1 MIRRIWNCIVDF
13 SLIALLFIFAVIT
26 VGVAIATVCY
36 ISATAISEATRIH
49 PIQMQTVHRYPPLV
63 VKITKPDGEPLEAT
77 AVFEDA
83 SQTEKQQ

>member
-1 MIRRIWNCIVDF
+1 MIRRIWNCIVGI
-13 SLIALLFIFAVIT
+13 SSVVLLFIFAVIT
-26 VGVAIATVCY
+26 VGVAIATVCH
-36 ISATAISEATRIH
+36 ISVIAISEATRIY

-63 VKITKPDGEPLEAT
+63 VKITTPDGEPLEAT

>member
-49 PIQMQTVHRYPPLV
+49 PIQMQTVHHYPPLV
-63 VKITKPDGEPLEAT
+63 VKITTPDGEPLEAT
-77 AVFEDA
+77 VLEEA